1 MQRHK
6 LRTGAMI
13 FAATVLAAGLV
24 PATASASPSVA
35 AQPDDQVVVVDCFM
49 KAQVRPS
56 EFLIACGDGNSGL
69 TELEWSSWG
78 PRSAVASGTNVVN
91 DCKPYCAAGTF
102 RSYPVNV
109 RLERPEAW
117 EKDPGR
123 QRYGQLHL
131 SFPGSRPE
139 HLPPEVT
146 YKLWD

>member
-24 PATASASPSVA
+24 PATASASPSAA

-56 EFLIACGDGNSGL
+56 TFLIACGDGNSGL

-78 PRSAVASGTNVVN
+78 R
-91 DCKPYCAAGTF
+91 
-102 RSYPVNV
+102 
-109 RLERPEAW
+109 
-117 EKDPGR
+117 DPPWP
-123 QRYGQLHL
+123 
-131 SFPGSRPE
+131 PG
-139 HLPPEVT
+139 
-146 YKLWD
+146 